1 MIVIS
6 YEVCT
11 YNIDA
16 STVTKRKFTEVKCMS
31 QSLIMYRYVKSYSLI
46 LQERKTDIVRGVY
59 IKNAGMPKV

>member
-6 YEVCT
+6 YEFCT

-31 QSLIMYRYVKSYSLI
+31 QSLIMYVKSYSLI

>member
-31 QSLIMYRYVKSYSLI
+31 QSLIMYVKSYSLI

>member
-6 YEVCT
+6 YEFCT

-31 QSLIMYRYVKSYSLI
+31 QSLIMYVKSYSLI

-59 IKNAGMPKV
+59 IKNAGMPKL

>member
-31 QSLIMYRYVKSYSLI
+31 QSLIMYVKSYSLI

-59 IKNAGMPKV
+59 IKNAGMPKL